1 MEVDRRTPRVMV
13 VEVSTS
19 PTLQIGPPVMLF
31 PGGTNP
37 AGSPRPLYDVTADGQ
52 RFLMSA
58 SLLAPEVGDRT
69 DAQVHIVLN
78 WTEELKARL
87 PGLSVDP
94 QTAQYAVSH
103 DGQRFL
109 VAGAKVGAP

>member
-1 MEVDRRTPRVMV
+1 MEVDCRIPRVMV

-52 RFLMSA
+52 CFLMRA
-58 SLLAPEVGDRT
+58 SLLATEVGDRT
-69 DAQVHIVLN
+69 EAQGPGSDSEIRTYVDSRWRRRLCAPGIVVQKDAI
-78 WTEELKARL
+78 
-87 PGLSVDP
+87 
-94 QTAQYAVSH
+94 
-103 DGQRFL
+103 
-109 VAGAKVGAP
+109 GA